1 MRTFPAAGRKWLTRL
16 LPTTIHGQLLL
27 AFAFFAGLTCLA
39 LAVAFLALSGIAS
52 SLLRIVNTA
61 LPSLASVQEVSQQA
75 ARFAEHAPA
84 LYAVDTQQRRAQET
98 AALLAEQ
105 QALLEALRPIETN
118 FGGSAAALRR
128 TVEQMGTT
136 VKELDGLV
144 QRRLDL
150 IARSHTDLEQM
161 SRAHIRL
168 VQRLGRL
175 IAIANANMQ
184 LPLDSLAT
192 REDPEQAVRNANLEI
207 ANRLNALN
215 RLFGA
220 ESAAGLLFGL
230 LSQILLIPNE
240 TALAAAEPT
249 VRRTATRLRQLMQLR
264 DFPNIDE
271 AVSALDELSAFAQGP
286 GSVFQLRGEQ
296 FAVEANAS
304 AMLRTVQELALQL
317 TLASSAVA
325 AEVKT
330 AADATG
336 NETELALR
344 RAVLLMVAVGLV
356 SVLAAVIIW
365 WTYVYGSVA
374 QPLRA
379 LTDSMH
385 SLAAGDL
392 ATGVPNSSRRDEIG
406 EMARSVMSF
415 KANAIEKVRLFEE
428 VQARTR
434 DLTRSVGE
442 LEALGEVSQAVNST
456 LDLATVLSTIVA
468 TAVRL
473 SDTDAGT
480 IYEFNE
486 FRREFELRATY
497 GMDEAIVAAIRDQRL
512 GADDKMLA
520 EAAERREAMQVA
532 DIRSGPPSAMQDIM
546 TRAGYRAVLAVPL
559 LRPDRIVGA
568 LVIRRKR
575 PDVFPRSTIDLLQT
589 FAAQS
594 VLAIQN
600 ARLFSEIEDK
610 SRQLA
615 AASKHKSQFL
625 ANISH
630 ELRTPLNA
638 ILGYTELMVDNTY
651 GELPAKAR
659 DVLERVQSNGRHL
672 LGLINAVLDLSKI
685 EAGQLTLMLADYSLK
700 EVVNAVFAAVEPLA
714 LGKQIGLRVE
724 MPPDLPAGHGDE
736 RRLTQVLLNLVGNAI
751 KFTDAGEVVVKPSAS
766 NGMFKIA
773 VCDTGP
779 GIAVADQ
786 SKIFEEFRQAEISS
800 NAHKG
805 GTGLGLAISKRIIEM
820 HGGRI
825 WVESDLGRG
834 STFAFTLPV
843 TVERQVG
850 QVSPGTAEPSGGAA

>member
-1 MRTFPAAGRKWLTRL
+1 
-16 LPTTIHGQLLL
+16 
-27 AFAFFAGLTCLA
+27 
-39 LAVAFLALSGIAS
+39 
-52 SLLRIVNTA
+52 
-61 LPSLASVQEVSQQA
+61 
-75 ARFAEHAPA
+75 
-84 LYAVDTQQRRAQET
+84 
-98 AALLAEQ
+98 
-105 QALLEALRPIETN
+105 
-118 FGGSAAALRR
+118 
-128 TVEQMGTT
+128 
-136 VKELDGLV
+136 
-144 QRRLDL
+144 
-150 IARSHTDLEQM
+150 
-161 SRAHIRL
+161 
-168 VQRLGRL
+168 
-175 IAIANANMQ
+175 MQ

-589 FAAQS
+589 LRRSRSWRFRTPACSA
-594 VLAIQN
+594 
-600 ARLFSEIEDK
+600 K
-610 SRQLA
+610 SRIRAGSSPLR
-615 AASKHKSQFL
+615 AST
-625 ANISH
+625 SH
-630 ELRTPLNA
+630 
-638 ILGYTELMVDNTY
+638 
-651 GELPAKAR
+651 
-659 DVLERVQSNGRHL
+659 S
-672 LGLINAVLDLSKI
+672 
-685 EAGQLTLMLADYSLK
+685 
-700 EVVNAVFAAVEPLA
+700 F
-714 LGKQIGLRVE
+714 
-724 MPPDLPAGHGDE
+724 
-736 RRLTQVLLNLVGNAI
+736 
-751 KFTDAGEVVVKPSAS
+751 
-766 NGMFKIA
+766 
-773 VCDTGP
+773 
-779 GIAVADQ
+779 
-786 SKIFEEFRQAEISS
+786 
-800 NAHKG
+800 
-805 GTGLGLAISKRIIEM
+805 
-820 HGGRI
+820 
-825 WVESDLGRG
+825 
-834 STFAFTLPV
+834 
-843 TVERQVG
+843 
-850 QVSPGTAEPSGGAA
+850 SPT

>member
-1 MRTFPAAGRKWLTRL
+1 

-52 SLLRIVNTA
+52 SLLRIINTA

-84 LYAVDTQQRRAQET
+84 LYAVDTPQRRAQET
-98 AALLAEQ
+98 ATLLAEQ

-150 IARSHTDLEQM
+150 IARSRTDLEQM
-161 SRAHIRL
+161 SRAHTRL
-168 VQRLGRL
+168 VQRLARL
-175 IAIANANMQ
+175 IAIANANLQ
-184 LPLDSLAT
+184 LPLDSLAA

-230 LSQILLIPNE
+230 LSQILLIPDE
-240 TALAAAEPT
+240 TTLAAAEPT
-249 VRRTATRLRQLMQLR
+249 VRRTVTRLRQLLQLR

-304 AMLRTVQELALQL
+304 AMLRTVRELALQL
-317 TLASSAVA
+317 TLASNAVA

-330 AADATG
+330 AADATSS
-336 NETELALR
+336 ETELALR
-344 RAVLLMVAVGLV
+344 RAILLMVVVGLV
-356 SVLAAVIIW
+356 SVMAAVIIW
-365 WTYVYGSVA
+365 WTYVYGRVA

-379 LTDSMH
+379 MTDSMH
-385 SLAAGDL
+385 NLAAGDL

-415 KANAIEKVRLFEE
+415 KANAIENVRLLEE

-456 LDLATVLSTIVA
+456 VDLATVLSTIVA
-468 TAVRL
+468 KAVQL

-486 FRREFELRATY
+486 LRREFELRATY

-512 GADDKMLA
+512 GADDKVLA
-520 EAAERREAMQVA
+520 EAADRREAMQVA
-532 DIRSGPPSAMQDIM
+532 DIRSGPASAMQDIM
-546 TRAGYRAVLAVPL
+546 IRAGYRAVLLVPL
-559 LRPDRIVGA
+559 LRPDRIVGV
-568 LVIRRKR
+568 LVIRRKQ
-575 PDVFPRSTIDLLQT
+575 PGVFPSSTIDLLQT

-615 AASKHKSQFL
+615 TASKHKSQFL
-625 ANISH
+625 ANMSH

-685 EAGQLTLMLADYSLK
+685 EAGQLTLTLADYSL
-700 EVVNAVFAAVEPLA
+700 EDVVNGVFAAVEPLA
-714 LGKQIGLRVE
+714 LRKQVGLRVE
-724 MPPDLPAGHGDE
+724 MPPDLPAGRGDA

-766 NGMFKIA
+766 NGMFKVA

-786 SKIFEEFRQAEISS
+786 SKIFEEFRQAEIPS
-800 NAHKG
+800 NAQKS

-850 QVSPGTAEPSGGAA
+850 HAGTVEPSSAA